1 MEGRYSDDDSSY
13 GEEDEYVG
21 EEINS
26 YVVESDKR
34 PNCSVTM
41 VN

>member
-1 MEGRYSDDDSSY
+1 MEGRLNDNDSSY
-13 GEEDEYVG
+13 DEEDNNVG
-21 EEINS
+21 EEVNS

>member
-1 MEGRYSDDDSSY
+1 MEGRLNDNDSSY
-13 GEEDEYVG
+13 DEEDGYVG
-21 EEINS
+21 EEMNS

-34 PNCSVTM
+34 PNCPITM